1 MTTLILCRHGETES
15 NAAQIYQ
22 GQGNGML
29 TKKGLRQAKTLEKT
43 LSGFK
48 IDSVYSSDLQRAFDT
63 ASMIAKSRGKQVKID
78 PRLKER
84 FYGEWEGLN
93 FDKIVKDYNS
103 LYKTWMKNPAKA
115 RIPAAETLKE
125 LQKRGMSGI
134 NSIIKRN
141 KGKNVL
147 VVAHGG
153 INRTIL
159 FSFLGIDLNYF
170 WRLKQDNCCINVI
183 VIDDKTGVPKV
194 LLVNYT
200 PLDGEKFQSF
210 NGNIY

>member
-1 MTTLILCRHGETES
+1 MTTLILCRHGETDS

-29 TKKGLRQAKTLEKT
+29 TKKGLSQAKTLAKT
-43 LSGFK
+43 LSKFK
-48 IDSVYSSDLQRAFDT
+48 IDSIYSSDLQRAFDT
-63 ASMIAKSRGKQVKID
+63 ASMIAKDRRKPVIKES
-78 PRLKER
+78 RLKER
-84 FYGEWEGLN
+84 YYGNWEGKR
-93 FDKIVKDYNS
+93 FDEIIKKYTS
-103 LYKTWMKNPAKA
+103 LYKTWMKNPDKAK
-115 RIPAAETLKE
+115 IPGAETLKI
-125 LQKRGMSGI
+125 LQKRGVSGI
-134 NSIIKRN
+134 NSIIRNN

-170 WRLKQDNCCINVI
+170 WRIKQDNCCINV
-183 VIDDKTGVPKV
+183 VSIDDKTGVPKV

-200 PLDGEKFQSF
+200 PLEGKKLERL
-210 NGNIY
+210 NGSIY

>member
-1 MTTLILCRHGETES
+1 MTTLILCRHGETDS

-22 GQGNGML
+22 GQGNGKL
-29 TKKGLRQAKTLEKT
+29 TKKGLSQAKGLAKT

-48 IDSVYSSDLQRAFDT
+48 IDSIYSSDLQRAFDT
-63 ASMIAKSRGKQVKID
+63 ASMIAKSRKKQVKIE

-84 FYGEWEGLN
+84 FYGEWEGER
-93 FDKIVKDYNS
+93 FDKIIKNHNS
-103 LYKTWMKNPAKA
+103 IYKTWMKNPDNA

-125 LQKRGMSGI
+125 LQRRGMSGI

-170 WRLKQDNCCINVI
+170 WRIKQDNCCINV
-183 VIDDKTGVPKV
+183 VLIDDKTLVPKV

-200 PLDGEKFQSF
+200 PLEGNKLQRL
-210 NGNIY
+210 NGSIY